1 MISLLVLFP
10 IVLLTSVT
18 IRLISNWIR
27 LSKVPGPAFAGA
39 TDLWRAY
46 QQYNGKLR
54 QKLLDLHSRHGPIVR
69 YGVSSISISD
79 PEVINVV
86 YGSRAGFIIADS
98 YKVLVGI
105 QNGKEVPSLVS
116 TANEAR
122 HGTLRRSVANA
133 FTPTAALGYERW
145 IDITIAELLGTMRRK
160 QTFDLSSMILW
171 YTMDAAGRFSFGE
184 PLGCL
189 AAEND
194 VNGSIQLIRDR
205 FNHWGWWSSIP
216 QLERLVYRNPVA
228 MRQKRAPSSMAAA
241 ALAKLKARSDRSKG
255 EAADTL
261 LQRFLE
267 ANKDHP
273 ETLDMTGVI
282 GMLMSTISGAGDT
295 TATTVTAA
303 LFNLLRNPNSL
314 RKLEDE
320 LSQANLPEIPD
331 FALVNKLPYLNAV
344 IKESMRVFPTVTW
357 PMERLV
363 PAGGVTIAGMFFPE
377 GVSVGCLPSAIH
389 RNVKIFGEDAHSYRP
404 ERWLTSDHERLKQ
417 MEAAHMGF
425 SRGRRNCLGQNI
437 AVMQMKKVIPAL
449 VMKFKLSL
457 LYPEAELEADFS
469 PAVACLKPL
478 YVNVQCQESSLEGR
492 AVLLANFAERS
503 NSDGNGHG
511 TMAAIVGSTTSGVA
525 KQTRLHGVKVLNNS
539 DPGTTCGVISGMQ
552 LVASDARTRS
562 CPRGAV
568 ANISTSGAQPDG
580 GLAPSYLSQL
590 GAPTWTPLTTPRRRS
605 RPPAPWG
612 C

>member
-1 MISLLVLFP
+1 MISFLVLFP
-10 IVLLTSVT
+10 IVLLTSIT
-18 IRLISNWIR
+18 IRLISNWRR
-27 LSKVPGPAFAGA
+27 LSKVPGPALAGA

-54 QKLLDLHSRHGPIVR
+54 QKLLDLHSQHGPIIR

-116 TANEAR
+116 TVNEAR
-122 HGTLRRSVANA
+122 HGALRRSVANA
-133 FTPTAALGYERW
+133 FTPTAALGYEKW

-160 QTFDLSSMILW
+160 TTFDLSSMILW

-189 AAEND
+189 AAEDD

-216 QLERLVYRNPVA
+216 QLERLVYRNPIA

-241 ALAKLKARSDRSKG
+241 ALAKLKMGSDQSKDG
-255 EAADTL
+255 AADTL

-273 ETLDMTGVI
+273 ETLDMTGVV

-303 LFNLLRNPNSL
+303 LHNLLRNPDSL
-314 RKLEDE
+314 KKLEGE
-320 LSQANLPEIPD
+320 LSQASLPEIPD
-331 FALVNKLPYLNAV
+331 FTLVNKLPYLNAV

-363 PAGGVTIAGMFFPE
+363 PAGGATIAGMYFPE
-377 GVSVGCLPSAIH
+377 GVSVGCLPSAVH
-389 RNVKIFGEDAHSYRP
+389 QNVKIFGEDAHIYRP
-404 ERWLTSDHERLKQ
+404 ERWLTSDRERLKQ

-457 LYPEAELEADFS
+457 LYPEAHLEADFS

-478 YVNVQCQESSLEGR
+478 YVKVQCQE
-492 AVLLANFAERS
+492 
-503 NSDGNGHG
+503 
-511 TMAAIVGSTTSGVA
+511 
-525 KQTRLHGVKVLNNS
+525 
-539 DPGTTCGVISGMQ
+539 
-552 LVASDARTRS
+552 
-562 CPRGAV
+562 
-568 ANISTSGAQPDG
+568 
-580 GLAPSYLSQL
+580 
-590 GAPTWTPLTTPRRRS
+590 
-605 RPPAPWG
+605 
-612 C
+612 

>member
-1 MISLLVLFP
+1 MVSLLVLFP

-18 IRLISNWIR
+18 VRLISNWRR

-54 QKLLDLHSRHGPIVR
+54 QKLLDPHSQHGPIVR

-98 YKVLVGI
+98 YKVLVSI

-116 TANEAR
+116 TADEAR
-122 HGTLRRSVANA
+122 HGALRRSVANA

-145 IDITIAELLGTMRRK
+145 IDVTIAELLGTIRRK
-160 QTFDLSSMILW
+160 TTFDLSSMILW
-171 YTMDAAGRFSFGE
+171 YTMDAAGLFSFGE

-205 FNHWGWWSSIP
+205 FNHWGWWSSVP
-216 QLERLVYRNPVA
+216 QLERLVYRNPIA

-241 ALAKLKARSDRSKG
+241 ALAKLKPRHG
-255 EAADTL
+255 
-261 LQRFLE
+261 
-267 ANKDHP
+267 
-273 ETLDMTGVI
+273 GVV

-295 TATTVTAA
+295 KATTVTAA

-314 RKLEDE
+314 KKLEDE

-344 IKESMRVFPTVTW
+344 IKESMRVFPTATW

-363 PAGGVTIAGMFFPE
+363 PAGGATIAGMFFPE
-377 GVSVGCLPSAIH
+377 G
-389 RNVKIFGEDAHSYRP
+389 
-404 ERWLTSDHERLKQ
+404 

-425 SRGRRNCLGQNI
+425 SRGRRNFLGQNI

-449 VMKFKLSL
+449 IMKFKDGPVSASDYPLSSFKIKSEAVFNMTGFRGFTGTFYTDAPISL
-457 LYPEAELEADFS
+457 RSHPEAQYIEGDAVMTASAAQTKAPWGLARIPHKQRGNPDHVYDVSADAGTCS
-469 PAVACLKPL
+469 QMTDTGTDVA
-478 YVNVQCQESSLEGR
+478 YVEFGGR
-492 AVLLANFAERS
+492 AVLLADFAERS
-503 NSDGNGHG
+503 NSGRQRPWYHG
-511 TMAAIVGSTTSGVA
+511 RNRGICHLRSG
-525 KQTRLHGVKVLNNS
+525 
-539 DPGTTCGVISGMQ
+539 
-552 LVASDARTRS
+552 
-562 CPRGAV
+562 
-568 ANISTSGAQPDG
+568 
-580 GLAPSYLSQL
+580 
-590 GAPTWTPLTTPRRRS
+590 
-605 RPPAPWG
+605 
-612 C
+612 